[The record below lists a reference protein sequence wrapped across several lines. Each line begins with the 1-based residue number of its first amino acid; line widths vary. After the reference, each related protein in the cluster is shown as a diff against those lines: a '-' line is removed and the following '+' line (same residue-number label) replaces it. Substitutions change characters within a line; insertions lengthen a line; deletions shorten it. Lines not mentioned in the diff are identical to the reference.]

1 MAKNN
6 TAVKVIAGIL
16 VVAGVYFV
24 YKYFQKPSSKTPK
37 KDDGE
42 TSSGGGSTT
51 PTVTDSFPLKKG
63 KKGDNV
69 ARLQN
74 ALKKNNPSA
83 LPRFGVD
90 KDFGSETEAEL
101 VKQTGKKTITE
112 SELTALEGKKSGT
125 QVFGGVPFAYT
136 LTKPIK
142 RTPVLTL

>member
-1 MAKNN
+1 MMAKNTN
-6 TAVKVIAGIL
+6 KIIAGIL
-16 VVAGVYFV
+16 VVAGAYFI
-24 YKYFQKPSSKTPK
+24 YKYFKKPTPAK
-37 KDDGE
+37 KDESPIDN
-42 TSSGGGSTT
+42 GGGSSTQT
-51 PTVTDSFPLKKG
+51 ATDSFPLKKG

-112 SELTALEGKKSGT
+112 AELTVLENKKGGT
-125 QVFGGVPFAYT
+125 QVFGGVPFAYSP
-136 LTKPIK
+136 KEPIK